1 KKGGIV
7 MGSVEGAAAT
17 GLFLFLA
24 VGAAALFSMIAVASW
39 SEARRKEREAYYKN
53 DMLKKLAD
61 TPGPGANAALELIR
75 EEARVGA
82 LRTRQGL
89 RIGGLITTAAGI
101 GVLIFLRA
109 LLGSQQGI
117 YLCGLIPLLVGL
129 ALYGSSYLV
138 TTAME

>member
-1 KKGGIV
+1 

>member
-1 KKGGIV
+1 

-75 EEARVGA
+75 GK
-82 LRTRQGL
+82 
-89 RIGGLITTAAGI
+89 
-101 GVLIFLRA
+101 RA
-109 LLGSQQGI
+109 S
-117 YLCGLIPLLVGL
+117 
-129 ALYGSSYLV
+129 
-138 TTAME
+138 ER

>member
-1 KKGGIV
+1 
-7 MGSVEGAAAT
+7 
-17 GLFLFLA
+17 
-24 VGAAALFSMIAVASW
+24 
-39 SEARRKEREAYYKN
+39 
-53 DMLKKLAD
+53 MLKKLAD